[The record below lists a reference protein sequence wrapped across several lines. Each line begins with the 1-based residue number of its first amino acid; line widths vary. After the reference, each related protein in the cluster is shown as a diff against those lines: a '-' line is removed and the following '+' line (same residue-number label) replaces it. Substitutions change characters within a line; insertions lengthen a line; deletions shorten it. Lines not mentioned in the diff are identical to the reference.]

1 MVLACLQIVDPWPGL
16 TREILRELV
25 GEPRRGKV
33 SERGLD
39 IVHWDAAGKW
49 HGDWSKIDST
59 IPAPP
64 LTLQKEICAAYNR
77 DWLLDDA
84 DRKKAARAAQRRKAW
99 MRAERDRKKAHRDA
113 FCSSFLDLSALS
125 PCAGTPGILGL
136 RAVRSVAQPGSALD
150 WGSRGRGFESR
161 RSDQIKTRT

>member
-99 MRAERDRKKAHRDA
+99 MRAERDRKELEDRLEAERIQAMAEAKLIENERIAA
-113 FCSSFLDLSALS
+113 ENASELEAAKQTMS
-125 PCAGTPGILGL
+125 
-136 RAVRSVAQPGSALD
+136 
-150 WGSRGRGFESR
+150 
-161 RSDQIKTRT
+161 